1 MPRWGEAGGGEGC
14 VKETGGRDGGGRPR
28 AVGPSVGTW
37 RDVAPSGGHGA
48 GVSLWPKGRGQ
59 AL

>member
-1 MPRWGEAGGGEGC
+1 MPRWGSGEGYL
-14 VKETGGRDGGGRPR
+14 KGMGGRDGGGCPR

-48 GVSLWPKGRGQ
+48 GVSLWHKGRGPV
-59 AL
+59 L